1 MALRDYEGW
10 RWPEVLPLGAVS
22 DVPPF
27 LVDALPS
34 ALCSFVLAAAEQ
46 TRTPVDLVAGFALGA
61 LGTVTAGR
69 ANVSPWDG
77 WVEPVNVWTAPIAS
91 PGEGKSP
98 AFQAA
103 VTPILAIEAALRDR
117 SDHEVAEARTLRRIE
132 EQRLTDAEREAARAK
147 DDDRSTFE
155 GIARDLAAALADK
168 PEPVIPELFV
178 SDATP
183 EAIEAALADNRGR
196 FAWLSDEAG
205 LFTMASGRYSKEATP
220 QNFLTA
226 WSGGT
231 LKAKRIGRKA
241 SVPRA
246 VLTVSCAVQPVML
259 IKAARHAE

>member
-132 EQRLTDAEREAARAK
+132 EQRLTDAE
-147 DDDRSTFE
+147 
-155 GIARDLAAALADK
+155 LAAALADK

>member
-132 EQRLTDAEREAARAK
+132 EQRL
-147 DDDRSTFE
+147 
-155 GIARDLAAALADK
+155 
-168 PEPVIPELFV
+168 
-178 SDATP
+178 
-183 EAIEAALADNRGR
+183 
-196 FAWLSDEAG
+196 
-205 LFTMASGRYSKEATP
+205 
-220 QNFLTA
+220 
-226 WSGGT
+226 
-231 LKAKRIGRKA
+231 
-241 SVPRA
+241 
-246 VLTVSCAVQPVML
+246 
-259 IKAARHAE
+259 